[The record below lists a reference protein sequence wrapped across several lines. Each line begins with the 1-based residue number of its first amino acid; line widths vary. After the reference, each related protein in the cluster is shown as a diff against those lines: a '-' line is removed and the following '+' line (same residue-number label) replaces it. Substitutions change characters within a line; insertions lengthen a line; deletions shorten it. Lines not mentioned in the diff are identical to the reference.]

1 MTSQGK
7 RFVDIAEK
15 HKIPSII
22 INMGIDGIS
31 PGSSTRELNAFLL
44 GQITPD
50 DENAGYELA
59 KTLIT
64 QAQLIQG
71 SKSSINLIAFAGRS
85 TDIASNDRINGLK
98 KALKEF
104 PEVKLISVFNTDW
117 STQST
122 IKAASDYSG
131 KETISIVWAA
141 SDLMAIALSNFYST
155 KGLKQG
161 KDIFIGGIDWTK
173 QGLIA
178 VKNNELTT
186 TVGGH
191 FAEAGWALILFYDY
205 FNGKDFKSESTQFHS
220 IMKPLTSQNV
230 QLFLQNN
237 ESNRWADVNFKTFS
251 KVLNPNLKS
260 YKFDLVV
267 LLRMAK
273 S

>member
-1 MTSQGK
+1 MLTFRKLILLVTVFFFFPNTTQLLAENQKNIVLFSPGVKENQFWTEMIDFAQSVSNKLSMNLIIYYGNDNPDLMVSNIERAATNSTKPDGFIFPSMTSQGK
-7 RFVDIAEK
+7 RFIEIAEK

-31 PGSSTRELNAFLL
+31 PESSTRDLNAFLI

-64 QAQLIQG
+64 QAQMNHN
-71 SKSSINLIAFAGRS
+71 SKSPINLIAFSGRKS
-85 TDIASNDRINGLK
+85 DIASIERIKGLQ

-104 PEVKLISVFNTDW
+104 PEVKLLSLSNTDW
-117 STQST
+117 TTQAT

-141 SDLMAIALSNFYST
+141 SDLMAITLSNYYST

-178 VKNNELTT
+178 V
-186 TVGGH
+186 
-191 FAEAGWALILFYDY
+191 
-205 FNGKDFKSESTQFHS
+205 
-220 IMKPLTSQNV
+220 
-230 QLFLQNN
+230 
-237 ESNRWADVNFKTFS
+237 
-251 KVLNPNLKS
+251 
-260 YKFDLVV
+260 
-267 LLRMAK
+267 
-273 S
+273 